1 MNNNKVLLAINGLLV
16 VAVAILF
23 YLHFSSNHGGDE
35 ISLTTDTTV
44 VNAKGKAVVYVN
56 TDSLMAQYEFSKKI
70 QADINA
76 KKAAMD
82 NTLKAKQN
90 AFQNKYN
97 EYKNKA
103 EYLTPTERAKVE
115 QDLGNMQVD
124 GENAAME
131 LQGKLQNDAAM
142 LNELLFTKVEGF
154 LKDYAKVNGHVYV
167 LQYTRGISPI
177 LYGDAT
183 LDITKDVVN
192 KLNELYKK
200 ELENPT
206 DEPAVEEGKAV
217 KKDK

>member
-1 MNNNKVLLAINGLLV
+1 MNNNKILLAINGLLA
-16 VAVAILF
+16 VAVAVLF
-23 YLHFSSNHGGDE
+23 YLHFSSSRGGDD

-56 TDSLMAQYEFSKKI
+56 TDSLMAQYDFSKKI
-70 QADINA
+70 QKDIDD

-82 NTLKAKQN
+82 NTLKGKQN

-97 EYKNKA
+97 EYRNKA

-115 QDLGNMQVD
+115 QDLSNMQID

-142 LNELLFTKVEGF
+142 LNEQLFTKVEAF

-177 LYGDAT
+177 LYGDSS

-192 KLNELYKK
+192 KLNGLYKK

-206 DEPAVEEGKAV
+206 EPVVEEGKKEE